1 MISRKHLSQNIAF
14 GLFRLLSLSVVGI
27 LFAILGFII
36 YKGIGVIDWEFL
48 TGAPTDGMTSG
59 GILPAI
65 VGTFCL
71 MTGSAL
77 FAFPVGVMSGIYMNE
92 YAPKGWI
99 VRFIRMMTNNLSG
112 IPSIVFGLFGMALFV
127 NYMDF
132 GDSILAGSLTLGL
145 LSLPLVIRTTEEAL
159 KAIPD
164 NLREGSRAL
173 GATKQQ
179 TIWHVILPMGMPNII
194 TGLILALGRV
204 SGETAPILFTC
215 AAYFLP
221 QLPGSIF
228 DQCMALPMNV
238 LLGWHIQTIIVV
250 TSVAIVLYSML
261 GGMKAVIWTEAIQ
274 GIILIGGALV
284 CMFILLFDMPGGPV
298 QTFSIAME
306 DGKFSLGSFGSSL
319 SESTFWV
326 CLIYGIFTNLQN
338 YGIDQSYVQ
347 RYHTAKNEKE
357 AKFSAL
363 FGGYLFIPVSA
374 VFFMIGTGLYAF
386 YKVHPGILPDGVG
399 ADYVFPFFI
408 VNELPVGLTGLLIA
422 SIFAAGMSTIATSV
436 TSSSTIILT
445 DYYQR
450 FRKHA
455 GNRER
460 MLVLKLSSVGVGVA
474 GILVA
479 FAFMSVQSALDAWW
493 ALASIF
499 SGGMLGLFLLGYIS
513 RKARNFDAVLG
524 VVCGVILVCWIVISP
539 FVHANLAIVFGTLLI
554 FLVGF
559 LSANLLNKRRC
570 K

>member
-1 MISRKHLSQNIAF
+1 MHIIDIIVFLLFTGGVVAF
-14 GLFRLLSLSVVGI
+14 GCSFFKKKGTSEEFTSAGRSLPGWVVGMSIFATYVSSISYLGYPGKAFAGDWNAFVFSLSI
-27 LFAILGFII
+27 PIASYFAARYFVPFYRSQDSISAYSFLENRFGPWARI
-36 YKGIGVIDWEFL
+36 YASSCYLL
-48 TGAPTDGMTSG
+48 TQIAR
-59 GILPAI
+59 
-65 VGTFCL
+65 
-71 MTGSAL
+71 TGS
-77 FAFPVGVMSGIYMNE
+77 
-92 YAPKGWI
+92 
-99 VRFIRMMTNNLSG
+99 
-112 IPSIVFGLFGMALFV
+112 
-127 NYMDF
+127 
-132 GDSILAGSLTLGL
+132 ILYL
-145 LSLPLVIRTTEEAL
+145 L
-159 KAIPD
+159 
-164 NLREGSRAL
+164 
-173 GATKQQ
+173 
-179 TIWHVILPMGMPNII
+179 
-194 TGLILALGRV
+194 
-204 SGETAPILFTC
+204 
-215 AAYFLP
+215 
-221 QLPGSIF
+221 
-228 DQCMALPMNV
+228 ALPMNV

>member
-1 MISRKHLSQNIAF
+1 MHIIDIIVFLLFTGGVVAF
-14 GLFRLLSLSVVGI
+14 GCSFFKKKGTSEEFTSAGRSLPGWVVGMSIFATYVSSISYLGYPGKAFSGDWNAFVFSLSI
-27 LFAILGFII
+27 PIASYFAARYLVPFYRSQDSISAYSFLENRFGPWARI
-36 YKGIGVIDWEFL
+36 YASSCYLL
-48 TGAPTDGMTSG
+48 TQIAR
-59 GILPAI
+59 
-65 VGTFCL
+65 
-71 MTGSAL
+71 TGS
-77 FAFPVGVMSGIYMNE
+77 
-92 YAPKGWI
+92 
-99 VRFIRMMTNNLSG
+99 
-112 IPSIVFGLFGMALFV
+112 
-127 NYMDF
+127 
-132 GDSILAGSLTLGL
+132 ILYL
-145 LSLPLVIRTTEEAL
+145 L
-159 KAIPD
+159 
-164 NLREGSRAL
+164 
-173 GATKQQ
+173 
-179 TIWHVILPMGMPNII
+179 
-194 TGLILALGRV
+194 
-204 SGETAPILFTC
+204 
-215 AAYFLP
+215 
-221 QLPGSIF
+221 
-228 DQCMALPMNV
+228 ALPMNV

-513 RKARNFDAVLG
+513 KKARNFDAVLG

>member
-1 MISRKHLSQNIAF
+1 MHIIDIIVFLLFTGGVVAF
-14 GLFRLLSLSVVGI
+14 GCSFFKKKGTSEEFTSAGRSLPGWVVGMSIFATYVSSISYLGYPGKAFSGDWNAFVFSLSI
-27 LFAILGFII
+27 PIASYFAARYFVPFYRSQDSISAYSFLENRFGPWARI
-36 YKGIGVIDWEFL
+36 YASSCYLL
-48 TGAPTDGMTSG
+48 TQIAR
-59 GILPAI
+59 
-65 VGTFCL
+65 
-71 MTGSAL
+71 TGS
-77 FAFPVGVMSGIYMNE
+77 
-92 YAPKGWI
+92 
-99 VRFIRMMTNNLSG
+99 
-112 IPSIVFGLFGMALFV
+112 
-127 NYMDF
+127 
-132 GDSILAGSLTLGL
+132 ILYL
-145 LSLPLVIRTTEEAL
+145 L
-159 KAIPD
+159 
-164 NLREGSRAL
+164 
-173 GATKQQ
+173 
-179 TIWHVILPMGMPNII
+179 
-194 TGLILALGRV
+194 
-204 SGETAPILFTC
+204 
-215 AAYFLP
+215 
-221 QLPGSIF
+221 
-228 DQCMALPMNV
+228 ALPMNV

-524 VVCGVILVCWIVISP
+524 VVYGVILVCWIVISP

>member
-1 MISRKHLSQNIAF
+1 MLGLRSLGLRKTGINRGGAFSQPEGVHIIDIIVFLLFTGGVVAF
-14 GLFRLLSLSVVGI
+14 GCSFFKKKGTSEEFTSAGRSLPGWVVGMSIFATYVSSISYLGYPGKAFSGDWNAFVFSLSI
-27 LFAILGFII
+27 PIASYFAARYFVPFYRSQDSISAYSFLENRFGPWARI
-36 YKGIGVIDWEFL
+36 YASSCYLL
-48 TGAPTDGMTSG
+48 TQIAR
-59 GILPAI
+59 
-65 VGTFCL
+65 
-71 MTGSAL
+71 TGS
-77 FAFPVGVMSGIYMNE
+77 
-92 YAPKGWI
+92 
-99 VRFIRMMTNNLSG
+99 
-112 IPSIVFGLFGMALFV
+112 
-127 NYMDF
+127 
-132 GDSILAGSLTLGL
+132 ILYL
-145 LSLPLVIRTTEEAL
+145 L
-159 KAIPD
+159 
-164 NLREGSRAL
+164 
-173 GATKQQ
+173 
-179 TIWHVILPMGMPNII
+179 
-194 TGLILALGRV
+194 
-204 SGETAPILFTC
+204 
-215 AAYFLP
+215 
-221 QLPGSIF
+221 
-228 DQCMALPMNV
+228 ALPMNV

-513 RKARNFDAVLG
+513 KKARNFDAVLG

>member
-1 MISRKHLSQNIAF
+1 MHIIDIIVFLLFTGGVVAF
-14 GLFRLLSLSVVGI
+14 GCSFFKKKGTSEEFTSAGRSLPGWVVGMSIFATYVSSISYLGYPGKAFSGDWNAFVFSLSI
-27 LFAILGFII
+27 PIASYFAARYFVPFYRSQDSISAYSFLENRFGPWARI
-36 YKGIGVIDWEFL
+36 YASSCYLL
-48 TGAPTDGMTSG
+48 TQIAR
-59 GILPAI
+59 
-65 VGTFCL
+65 
-71 MTGSAL
+71 TGS
-77 FAFPVGVMSGIYMNE
+77 
-92 YAPKGWI
+92 
-99 VRFIRMMTNNLSG
+99 
-112 IPSIVFGLFGMALFV
+112 
-127 NYMDF
+127 
-132 GDSILAGSLTLGL
+132 ILYL
-145 LSLPLVIRTTEEAL
+145 L
-159 KAIPD
+159 
-164 NLREGSRAL
+164 
-173 GATKQQ
+173 
-179 TIWHVILPMGMPNII
+179 
-194 TGLILALGRV
+194 
-204 SGETAPILFTC
+204 
-215 AAYFLP
+215 
-221 QLPGSIF
+221 
-228 DQCMALPMNV
+228 ALPMNV
-238 LLGWHIQTIIVV
+238 LLGWNIQTIIIV

-284 CMFILLFDMPGGPV
+284 CMFILLFDMPEGPA

-326 CLIYGIFTNLQN
+326 CLIYGVFTNLQN

-386 YKVHPGILPDGVG
+386 YKVHPGVLPDGVG

-513 RKARNFDAVLG
+513 RKTRNFDAVLG

-559 LSANLLNKRRC
+559 LSANLFNKRRC

>member
-1 MISRKHLSQNIAF
+1 MHIIDIIVFLLFTGGVVAF
-14 GLFRLLSLSVVGI
+14 GCSFFKKKGTSEEFTSAGRSLPGWVVGMSIFATYVSSISYLGYPGKAFSGDWNAFVFSLSI
-27 LFAILGFII
+27 PIASYFAARYFVPFYRSQDSISAYSFLENRFGPWARI
-36 YKGIGVIDWEFL
+36 YASSCYLL
-48 TGAPTDGMTSG
+48 TQIAR
-59 GILPAI
+59 
-65 VGTFCL
+65 
-71 MTGSAL
+71 TGS
-77 FAFPVGVMSGIYMNE
+77 
-92 YAPKGWI
+92 
-99 VRFIRMMTNNLSG
+99 
-112 IPSIVFGLFGMALFV
+112 
-127 NYMDF
+127 
-132 GDSILAGSLTLGL
+132 ILYL
-145 LSLPLVIRTTEEAL
+145 L
-159 KAIPD
+159 
-164 NLREGSRAL
+164 
-173 GATKQQ
+173 
-179 TIWHVILPMGMPNII
+179 
-194 TGLILALGRV
+194 
-204 SGETAPILFTC
+204 
-215 AAYFLP
+215 
-221 QLPGSIF
+221 
-228 DQCMALPMNV
+228 ALPMNV

-306 DGKFSLGSFGSSL
+306 DGKFSLGSCGSSL

-513 RKARNFDAVLG
+513 KKARNFDAVLG

>member
-1 MISRKHLSQNIAF
+1 MHIIDIIVFLLFTGGVVAF
-14 GLFRLLSLSVVGI
+14 GCSFFKKKGTSEEFTSAGRSLPGWVVGMSIFATYVSSISYLGYPGKAFSGDWNAFVFSLSI
-27 LFAILGFII
+27 PIASYFATRYFVPFYRSQDSISAYSFLENRFGPWARI
-36 YKGIGVIDWEFL
+36 YASSCYLL
-48 TGAPTDGMTSG
+48 TQIAR
-59 GILPAI
+59 
-65 VGTFCL
+65 
-71 MTGSAL
+71 TGS
-77 FAFPVGVMSGIYMNE
+77 
-92 YAPKGWI
+92 
-99 VRFIRMMTNNLSG
+99 
-112 IPSIVFGLFGMALFV
+112 
-127 NYMDF
+127 
-132 GDSILAGSLTLGL
+132 ILYL
-145 LSLPLVIRTTEEAL
+145 L
-159 KAIPD
+159 
-164 NLREGSRAL
+164 
-173 GATKQQ
+173 
-179 TIWHVILPMGMPNII
+179 
-194 TGLILALGRV
+194 
-204 SGETAPILFTC
+204 
-215 AAYFLP
+215 
-221 QLPGSIF
+221 
-228 DQCMALPMNV
+228 ALPMNV

-513 RKARNFDAVLG
+513 KKARNFDAVLG

>member
-1 MISRKHLSQNIAF
+1 MHIIDIIVFLLFTGGVVAF
-14 GLFRLLSLSVVGI
+14 GCSFFKKKGTSEEFTSAGRSLPGWVVGMSIFATYVSSISYLGYPGKAFSGDWNAFVFSLSI
-27 LFAILGFII
+27 PIASYFAARYFVPFYRSQDSISAYSFLENRFGPWARI
-36 YKGIGVIDWEFL
+36 YASSCYLL
-48 TGAPTDGMTSG
+48 TQIAR
-59 GILPAI
+59 
-65 VGTFCL
+65 
-71 MTGSAL
+71 TGS
-77 FAFPVGVMSGIYMNE
+77 
-92 YAPKGWI
+92 
-99 VRFIRMMTNNLSG
+99 
-112 IPSIVFGLFGMALFV
+112 
-127 NYMDF
+127 
-132 GDSILAGSLTLGL
+132 ILYL
-145 LSLPLVIRTTEEAL
+145 L
-159 KAIPD
+159 
-164 NLREGSRAL
+164 
-173 GATKQQ
+173 
-179 TIWHVILPMGMPNII
+179 
-194 TGLILALGRV
+194 
-204 SGETAPILFTC
+204 
-215 AAYFLP
+215 
-221 QLPGSIF
+221 
-228 DQCMALPMNV
+228 ALPMNV

-357 AKFSAL
+357 AKFLAL